1 MSQSSTIIK
10 ENSKFKTAA
19 IGCFLRFPLTSHNF
33 AYANLLARMQMN
45 ASLYFP
51 SIRLQQEALSN
62 LYDVQLEIL
71 PQVFGKE
78 IILSYL
84 ADFIEPT
91 EILDPD
97 YNYAKIIEDLTLIIQ
112 HPSFDQ
118 DLLDFSRQQLLNDYQ
133 EIIEEPANLAMDH
146 FFKLWY
152 KDNPDFAETFMGPI
166 DEIKQA
172 TSINLQRFSQQLI
185 NCSTTIIGLGKYPR
199 KLQRIIESNFT
210 SPGLTQDFHVSQIV
224 IPAPQLKETKTEE
237 KGNLQAQL
245 LLGYGINHELSYQ
258 EQIAGEVL
266 TQYLAG
272 SQSSLLFTKIREEL
286 GAAYAIDA
294 IDFANNSLF
303 LISLGLD
310 PAKAKRAVQII
321 CTEMNKIAEGKID
334 VQLLKKVKK
343 ELVNQRL
350 INNDQESWQL
360 KQLLRKQLFV
370 NYDNFDGLQGLKA
383 VTPNQLISFAQ
394 NLFLNESYILK

>member
-10 ENSKFKTAA
+10 KNSKFKTAA

-33 AYANLLARMQMN
+33 AYASLLARMQMN

-97 YNYAKIIEDLTLIIQ
+97 YNYAKIVEDLTLIIQ

-133 EIIEEPANLAMDH
+133 EIMEEPANLAMDR

-152 KDNPDFAETFMGPI
+152 KDYPDFAETFMGPI

-172 TSINLQRFSQQLI
+172 IPINLQRFNQHLA
-185 NCSTTIIGLGKYPR
+185 NCPTTIVGLGKYPIE
-199 KLQRIIESNFT
+199 LQKIIQSSFN
-210 SPGLTQDFHVSQIV
+210 SPGLVKDFHASQMV
-224 IPAPQLKETKTEE
+224 IPAPQLKDTKIEE

-245 LLGYGINHELSYQ
+245 LLGYGINHELSFQ
-258 EQIAGEVL
+258 ERIASEVL

-272 SQSSLLFTKIREEL
+272 SQSSLLFTKVREEL

-294 IDFANNSLF
+294 VDFANNCLF
-303 LISLGLD
+303 LISVGLD
-310 PAKAKRAVQII
+310 PVKAEKAIKII
-321 CTEMNKIAEGKID
+321 CTEISKIANGQID
-334 VQLLKKVKK
+334 LTLLKKVKK
-343 ELVNQRL
+343 ELINQRL
-350 INNDQESWQL
+350 INNDQENWQL
-360 KQLLRKQLFV
+360 RKLLRDQLLI
-370 NYDNFDGLQGLKA
+370 NHNSFDDLQGIKA
-383 VTPNQLISFAQ
+383 VTPNQLINFAQ
-394 NLFLNESYILK
+394 SLFLNESYILK